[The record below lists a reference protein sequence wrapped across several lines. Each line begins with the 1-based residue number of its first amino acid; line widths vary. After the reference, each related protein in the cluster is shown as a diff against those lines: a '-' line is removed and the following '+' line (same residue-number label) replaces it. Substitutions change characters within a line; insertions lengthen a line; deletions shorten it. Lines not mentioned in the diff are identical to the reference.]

1 MLRGVVDSL
10 EEDWAIVVLDDGQ
23 RLDWPR
29 ENLPSNVREGMAIT
43 LDAAP
48 VRATATT
55 VKDGV
60 WVGEVGHKS
69 RGAAA
74 QAAGAP
80 ICLGDQTLNWPE
92 DATLKEGQAVAVHM
106 AVDEVD
112 TIARQ
117 QRVRRLLDDI
127 FG

>member
-29 ENLPSNVREGMAIT
+29 ENLPPDIRAGMAIT

-48 VRATATT
+48 AQATATAVT
-55 VKDGV
+55 DGV
-60 WVGEVGHKS
+60 WVGKVGRRRK
-69 RGAAA
+69 ATA
-74 QAAGAP
+74 QIAGVP
-80 ICLGDQTLNWPE
+80 IRLGDQTLHWPE
-92 DATLKEGQAVAVHM
+92 KGELKAGRAVAVRM
-106 AVDEVD
+106 AVDEAD
-112 TIARQ
+112 TTARR
-117 QRVRRLLDDI
+117 QRVRKLLDDI